1 MILMKKGVKNM
12 IDVNIKFFRK
22 NLNMTQ
28 EQLAERLNVTRQT
41 VAKWESGEATPN
53 IADCANMAQ
62 IFQITVDDLIKD
74 MNEEELAFVSPK
86 GKHLF
91 GIVTVGDR
99 GQIVIPK
106 DARKIFNIETG
117 DKLIVLGDEQQG
129 IAIVK
134 ADAFHSFARHI
145 IKKFKDRGD
154 L

>member
-1 MILMKKGVKNM
+1 M
-12 IDVNIKFFRK
+12 IDMNIKFFRK

-28 EQLAERLNVTRQT
+28 EQLAEELNVTRQT
-41 VAKWESGEATPN
+41 VAKWESGEVTPN
-53 IADCANMAQ
+53 ITDCANMAK

-74 MNEEELAFVSPK
+74 MSEEELVFVSPK

-106 DARKIFNIETG
+106 DARRIFHIEAG

-145 IKKFKDRGD
+145 IKNFKDRGD

>member
-1 MILMKKGVKNM
+1 M
-12 IDVNIKFFRK
+12 IDMNIKFFRK

-28 EQLAERLNVTRQT
+28 EQLAEKLNVTRQT
-41 VAKWESGEATPN
+41 VAKWESGDAMPN
-53 IADCANMAQ
+53 ISDCIRMAG
-62 IFQITVDDLIKD
+62 IFQIRVDDLVRD
-74 MNEEELAFVSPK
+74 MKEEDLPLVAPK

-106 DARKIFNIETG
+106 DARRVFDINAG
-117 DKLIVLGDEQQG
+117 DRLIVLGDEQQG

-134 ADAFHSFARHI
+134 ADAFESFANQI
-145 IKKFKDRGD
+145 IKSFRDRGE